1 MIGKIK
7 EWLGVLLVFALALM
21 LISLR
26 LDTQSLE
33 KLYQSPA
40 ELEPCGLGG
49 FRRVGGSVISLPLE
63 WYPAH
68 IKEQLEKDTCIVEAV
83 PMDLELE

>member
-1 MIGKIK
+1 MIRRLK
-7 EWLGVLLVFALALM
+7 EWLGVLLVFALAIV

-26 LDTQSLE
+26 LDIQSLK
-33 KLYQSPA
+33 KLYQPPTD
-40 ELEPCGLGG
+40 LEPCGLGG

-63 WYPAH
+63 WYPEH
-68 IKEQLEKDTCIVEAV
+68 IKEQLEKDPCIVEAV